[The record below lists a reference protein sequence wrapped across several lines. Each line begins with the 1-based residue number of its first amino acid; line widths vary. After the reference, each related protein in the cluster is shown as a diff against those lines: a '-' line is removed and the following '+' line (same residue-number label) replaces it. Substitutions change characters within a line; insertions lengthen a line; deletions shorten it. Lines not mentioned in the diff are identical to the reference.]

1 MDGNMYKCKKNKLA
15 VLILATVLMLSVQ
28 GAIFSYSF
36 QIGGGYAY
44 SFSRYSFLSSQDG
57 ALSKGIEKNHSV
69 LISAAGYLGR
79 YDTFGLGLDIEF
91 RFPQEAYLE
100 NASSSLPWSF
110 SSDFVTI
117 ARTPMTRN
125 NVIGIDTKLG
135 AGINLRNSDA
145 SCYPAIRTGGEKVF
159 SLDVELVT
167 GIGLYAEISDTIN
180 ISAGV
185 DLSVPLLKYYRLEG
199 KEEDGTT
206 YQTPLKPFE
215 NPSGYE
221 AKAYVTC
228 SYIFSSHKTKDA

>member
-1 MDGNMYKCKKNKLA
+1 MYKCKKNKLA
-15 VLILATVLMLSVQ
+15 VFILATALMLSVQ

-44 SFSRYSFLSSQDG
+44 SFSRYSFLPSQG
-57 ALSKGIEKNHSV
+57 GTLSKGIEKNHSI
-69 LISAAGYLGR
+69 LMSAAGYLGR
-79 YDTFGLGLDIEF
+79 YDTFGLGLDLEF
-91 RFPQEAYLE
+91 RFPQEAQLE

-110 SSDFVTI
+110 SSDLVTI
-117 ARTPMTRN
+117 ARTPMTPN

-159 SLDVELVT
+159 CLDVELVT
-167 GIGLYAEISDTIN
+167 GIGLYAEISGIIG

-185 DLSVPLLKYYRLEG
+185 DLSIPLLKYYRLEG
-199 KEEDGTT
+199 KEDDGTT
-206 YQTPLKPFE
+206 YQTPLKTFE
-215 NPSGYE
+215 SPSGYE

-228 SYIFSSHKTKDA
+228 SYIFAAGSTKDE